1 MKKLLSVLAVVL
13 GLGMAMS
20 APEAEAAK
28 RMGAGKSLGTQRQVS
43 PDKPAAAPTQNAA
56 AAAPTAA
63 AKPNRSWMGPLAGI
77 AAGLG
82 LAALASHFGF
92 GDELASIMMFALI
105 AMVVMAAVAYFMRKR
120 MAKAS
125 PLGAGAGAGSGSA
138 HPFQPRNEAQASAPA
153 YRVEH
158 APAGGSI
165 IGSGL
170 AGSAMSIPADFDTA
184 AFERNAKVNFIRLQA
199 ANDAGNLDDIRAFTT
214 PQMFAE
220 LKMDLSERGTE
231 PQRYEVNQID
241 AKVLDVETQADAYVV
256 SVRFTGTMHDSV
268 SKTTDGFD
276 EIWHL
281 SKPLQGDGG
290 WLLSGIQQVT

>member
-20 APEAEAAK
+20 APDAEAAR
-28 RMGAGKSLGTQRQVS
+28 RMGAGKSMGTQRQVS

-56 AAAPTAA
+56 ANAPTAA

-82 LAALASHFGF
+82 LAALASHFGL
-92 GDELASIMMFALI
+92 GDELASIMMFALL
-105 AMVVMAAVAYFMRKR
+105 AMVAMAAVAYFMRKR
-120 MAKAS
+120 MAKTT
-125 PLGAGAGAGSGSA
+125 PLGAGAGTGA
-138 HPFQPRNEAQASAPA
+138 HPFQSRNTMQQPPA
-153 YRVEH
+153 YKVER
-158 APAGGSI
+158 APVGGSI

-170 AGSAMSIPADFDTA
+170 GASASSIPTDFDTA
-184 AFERNAKVNFIRLQA
+184 AFERSAKVNFIRLQA

-231 PQRYEVNQID
+231 TQQYEVNQIE
-241 AKVLDVETQADAYVV
+241 AKVLDVETQADSHVV
-256 SVRFTGTMHDSV
+256 SVRFTGTMHDNI

-276 EIWHL
+276 EVWHL
-281 SKPLQGDGG
+281 SKPRLGDGG
-290 WLLSGIQQVT
+290 WLLCGIQQVA

>member
-13 GLGMAMS
+13 GLGMATMS

-28 RMGAGKSLGTQRQVS
+28 RMGAGKSMGTQRQAS

-56 AAAPTAA
+56 AGAAPAAA

-92 GDELASIMMFALI
+92 GEELASIMMFALL
-105 AMVVMAAVAYFMRKR
+105 AMVVMAAAAYFMRKR
-120 MAKAS
+120 MANKLA
-125 PLGAGAGAGSGSA
+125 PLGAGASGGVN
-138 HPFQPRNEAQASAPA
+138 PFQAGNQAQASTPA
-153 YRVEH
+153 YKVEH
-158 APAGGSI
+158 APVGGSM

-170 AGSAMSIPADFDTA
+170 GASASSIPADFDTA

-199 ANDAGNLDDIRAFTT
+199 ANDAGNLEDIRAFTT

-220 LKMDLSERGTE
+220 LKMDLSERGSE
-231 PQRYEVNQID
+231 PQKYEVNQID
-241 AKVLDVETQADAYVV
+241 ARVLEVETQADSYVV

-281 SKPLQGDGG
+281 TKPRQGEGG
-290 WLLSGIQQVT
+290 WLLSGIQQMS